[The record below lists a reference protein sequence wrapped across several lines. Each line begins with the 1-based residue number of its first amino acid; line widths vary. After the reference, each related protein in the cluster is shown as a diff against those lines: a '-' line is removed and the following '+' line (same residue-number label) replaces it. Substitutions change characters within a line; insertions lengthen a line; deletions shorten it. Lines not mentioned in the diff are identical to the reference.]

1 MAATLRT
8 PFILDASPTAAL
20 GAGAT
25 SNVDYTATSPM
36 IIVDAHNVA
45 SATVGASTAQVLHA
59 TAAAPAVFTA
69 VSAALAMAVTN
80 ALTRATTIAV
90 AERTIGVGDIIRSQF
105 IDGGGSGANGNLYTH
120 LIKLAVTGA

>member
-1 MAATLRT
+1 MSAVLRP

-25 SNVDYTATSPM
+25 ENVDYVATSPM
-36 IIVDAHNVA
+36 AIIDAHNVA
-45 SATVGASTAQVLHA
+45 TATVGASTAQVLHA
-59 TAAAPAVFTA
+59 TAAAPAVFNA
-69 VSAALAMAVTN
+69 VSAALAMAVTS
-80 ALTRATTIAV
+80 AVTRATTIAV

-120 LIKLAVTGA
+120 LVKLPVTGA